1 MLAGIHAG
9 RDPCWQ
15 GSMLAGIHAGRVHA
29 GRDPCWQGSML
40 AGIHAG
46 RDPCWQGSMLAEIH
60 GPAAPLPCT
69 HAPARPTA
77 AAWRAPARR
86 ARLRRRRRRQGW
98 RIRLRLAWCA
108 PACRRATQRSGAHPR
123 VDVSTV
129 CVRPCRHRPFSL
141 VPPFSPGRRPH
152 LFSPAC
158 HLPPPPLDRAWA
170 SSIAP
175 RSHWPRERHAPPF
188 ATCRGFCFA
197 KGFFRVGGI
206 PPHAPAGDTRNKGA
220 HAPSQPPCASARVVL
235 PAA

>member
-1 MLAGIHAG
+1 MLAGIHAGRDPCWQGPCWQGSMLAGIHAG

-15 GSMLAGIHAGRVHA
+15 GSMLAGIHAGR
-29 GRDPCWQGSML
+29 DPCWQRSM
-40 AGIHAG
+40 
-46 RDPCWQGSMLAEIH
+46 
-60 GPAAPLPCT
+60 APQPHC
-69 HAPARPTA
+69 
-77 AAWRAPARR
+77 RAPTPPPGPRPRPGAPQRAGPGCAGGGGGR
-86 ARLRRRRRRQGW
+86 AGAFGCDWHGARLRAAAPRSAAAHTPVSTYPRFVFARAVTGPFLLFPLFPLAVG
-98 RIRLRLAWCA
+98 RICSA
-108 PACRRATQRSGAHPR
+108 PRAT
-123 VDVSTV
+123 
-129 CVRPCRHRPFSL
+129 C
-141 VPPFSPGRRPH
+141 
-152 LFSPAC
+152 
-158 HLPPPPLDRAWA
+158 PPPLDRAWA